1 MKKHEIVEN
10 KFTWVPVDK
19 RVSRFGGSLP
29 PRKAESR
36 TPLLWLARS
45 GCDLFLVNE
54 SEEILDFVFAG
65 TGGFQ
70 TVDEDV
76 MTVASKDQYEYTNV
90 KPNSAVKVDE
100 YDGFYDLDY
109 VLQVSLK
116 IQSKSLGCVDV
127 LSPAKKG
134 GVGETALL
142 WDSNEAGKGVYIE
155 QCS

>member
-1 MKKHEIVEN
+1 MKKTQVVESE
-10 KFTWVPVDK
+10 FAWVPVDK

-76 MTVASKDQYEYTNV
+76 MTIASNDQYEYKNV
-90 KPNSAVKVDE
+90 RPNSAVKVDE
-100 YDGFYDLDY
+100 YDGFHDLDY

-116 IQSKSLGCVDV
+116 IQSKSLGCVDI

-134 GVGETALL
+134 GVEETVLL